1 MTLQDY
7 LRVLREQWIVIVSAV
22 IVAVVAGGVIAFIRP
37 PEYTA
42 KLTMYVAAQ
51 TGEDTTNSA
60 AFQGAQLSQQR
71 VTSYLELVSS
81 TRVSREVIDRLSLTD
96 TPQAVAKRITASSPP
111 ESVLIDVAVTGRSPE
126 QVVAIANTT
135 GDVFA
140 ALVADLEQPTVPN
153 GMPPVAVRVV
163 EPAAV
168 PTAPSSIGLPVIL
181 VLGLLAGLA
190 VGVGAA
196 LARNAQDTS
205 VKSPDRLREVAQAP
219 NLGTIAYDSQ
229 VPQRPL
235 IVHEDPQSLRSE
247 AFRQLRTNLQFV
259 DVDHP
264 RKVIVVTSSVRGE
277 GKTTTVCNLAI
288 AMAAAG
294 TRVLV
299 VEADLRRAGIA
310 DLLGVEQSVGLT
322 SVLAGQVRV
331 EQAIQP
337 WAGGL
342 FDVLASGALPPN
354 PSELLASK
362 YTQALLAELREQY
375 DTVLMDSSP
384 LLPVTDTAAIAP
396 ATDGAIL
403 VCRFRETSEAQVKA
417 AVEALEAVSAPLLGT
432 VYTMAPNSGPG
443 ASAPHHA
450 YHHRTDLPIP
460 STGQNGSRSS
470 MTAPTQQENGR
481 HEPSRSHEQP

>member
-7 LRVLREQWIVIVSAV
+7 LRGLREQWIVVVSAV
-22 IVAVVAGGVIAFIRP
+22 VVAVIAGGVVAFLRP

-51 TGEDTTNSA
+51 TGDDTTNS

-71 VTSYLELVSS
+71 VTSYIELVSS
-81 TRVSREVIDRLSLTD
+81 TRVSREVIDRLGLAD
-96 TPQAVAKRITASSPP
+96 TPQAVAERITASSPP
-111 ESVLIDVAVTGRSPE
+111 ESVLINVAVTGRSPE
-126 QVVAIANTT
+126 QVAAMANTT
-135 GDVFA
+135 GDVLTE
-140 ALVADLEQPTVPN
+140 LVADLEQPKVPN
-153 GMPPVAVRVV
+153 EVPPVAVRVV
-163 EPAAV
+163 ESAAV
-168 PTAPSSIGLPVIL
+168 PTAPSSTGLPVTL
-181 VLGLLAGLA
+181 ALGLLTGLA
-190 VGVGAA
+190 LGVGAA

-205 VKSPDRLREVAQAP
+205 VKSPDRLRELARAP

-235 IVHEDPQSLRSE
+235 TVHEDPQSPRSE

-264 RKVIVVTSSVRGE
+264 RKIIVVTSSVRGE

-299 VEADLRRAGIA
+299 VEADLRRAGVA

-322 SVLAGQVRV
+322 SVLAGQVRL

-362 YTQALLAELREQY
+362 HTEILLAELREQY

-432 VYTMAPNSGPG
+432 VCTMAPSSGPG
-443 ASAPHHA
+443 AYAPHNAH
-450 YHHRTDLPIP
+450 YRTEQPIL
-460 STGQNGSRSS
+460 STGQNGSRYP
-470 MTAPTQQENGR
+470 MTAPPQQENGTR
-481 HEPSRSHEQP
+481 HEPSRSREQP